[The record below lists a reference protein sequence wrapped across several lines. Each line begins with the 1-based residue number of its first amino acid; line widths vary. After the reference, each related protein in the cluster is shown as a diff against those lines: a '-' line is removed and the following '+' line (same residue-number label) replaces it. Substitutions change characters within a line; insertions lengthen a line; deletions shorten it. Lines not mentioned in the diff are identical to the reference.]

1 MPSTIPSQNI
11 NYVSIVDTGPSLTAR
26 KLITP
31 SGLHSD
37 LWVDV
42 QKRQNGSYEFL
53 VIRHPGKPSKL
64 LRSVIWCNNED
75 YVWEQA
81 EKIMTA
87 MGLKIAEE
95 ETTMPFHTVTYQGTT
110 ESPVKHYANGGRSHE
125 VGGKS
130 PETT

>member
-1 MPSTIPSQNI
+1 METTAAEHTKPTQNI
-11 NYVSIVDTGPSLTAR
+11 NYVRIVDTGPSLTAR

-42 QKRQNGSYEFL
+42 QMRENGAYEFL
-53 VIRHPGKPSKL
+53 VIRHPGKPTKL
-64 LRSVIWCNNED
+64 LRSIIWCNDAD
-75 YVWEQA
+75 YVWKKA
-81 EKIMTA
+81 EEIMLA
-87 MGLKIAEE
+87 MGLKVAEE

-110 ESPVKHYANGGRSHE
+110 ESPVKHYANGG
-125 VGGKS
+125 KS